1 MNFRIDQIP
10 ARSVLRTVAA
20 LLMVG
25 AAPAYAVCPAT
36 NLFNFTFAAATA
48 ATLDYAGT
56 YSYTATNGLG
66 QNQAIGVS
74 FISNGLSSS
83 IAGGQQMPAITTL
96 INDGGT
102 TNRNLVIGG
111 IFTGRTADVAVN
123 TRVAVIV
130 FTFATPVRD
139 FSVQVNDVDFT
150 NNQFRDW
157 LQITGANGVTTY
169 VPSLTTSFG
178 QSNATGGTRTNTSSS
193 QALGATTTPVTINSS
208 QSVGTGASGNNSNTG
223 TITGSFIQPVTR
235 IEVRYGNYPLQT
247 GETASGQQAI
257 GIQALSFCP
266 MPSLTFSKTSTPFV
280 TAATDPLRFN
290 IPGSDV
296 IYSLTLTN
304 SDSSPIDLNQVVLTD
319 PLPAQVSFLNGD
331 IDDAGPLITNFEF
344 VPGTSG
350 LTFAPANLTYSN
362 NGGTSYVY
370 NPAAG
375 YDPLVTAIR
384 LNPQGTMAANSSFTL
399 RFRARIK

>member
-1 MNFRIDQIP
+1 MSASNSARKALFAIGVGLFMAGP
-10 ARSVLRTVAA
+10 AH
-20 LLMVG
+20 
-25 AAPAYAVCPAT
+25 AVCPAT
-36 NLFNFTFAAATA
+36 NQFNYTFATETA
-48 ATLDYAGT
+48 ATLNYANT

-66 QNQAIGVS
+66 QSQAIGVS

-111 IFTGRTADVAVN
+111 IFTGRTADVSVN
-123 TRVAVIV
+123 TRVAVVV
-130 FTFATPVRD
+130 FTFPTPIRD

-150 NNQFRDW
+150 INQFRDW
-157 LQITGANGVTTY
+157 LMVTGTNGTLSY
-169 VPSLTTSFG
+169 VPSLTTPFG
-178 QSNATGGTRTNTSSS
+178 QSNATGGTRTNASSS
-193 QALGATTTPVTINSS
+193 QALGATTTPVTITSS
-208 QSVGTGASGNNSNTG
+208 QSVGTGTSGNNSTTG
-223 TITGSFIQPVTR
+223 TITASFMEPVTR

-247 GETASGQQAI
+247 GETATGQQAI
-257 GIQALSFCP
+257 GIQAISFCP
-266 MPSLTFSKTSTPFV
+266 MPQLTFAKSSAPFI

-304 SDSSPIDLNQVVLTD
+304 SNSSPIDLNQVIMTD
-319 PLPAQVSFLNGD
+319 PLPAQISFLNGD
-331 IDDAGPLITNFEF
+331 IDDGGPLTTNYEF
-344 VPGTSG
+344 VPGASG
-350 LTFAPANLTYSN
+350 LTFAAANLTYSN
-362 NGGTSYVY
+362 NGGTSYGY
-370 NPAAG
+370 TPAAG

-384 LNPQGTMAANSSFTL
+384 LNPQGSMAANSSFTL

>member
-20 LLMVG
+20 WLMAG

-36 NLFNFTFAAATA
+36 NLFNFTFATATA

-74 FISNGLSSS
+74 FISNGTTSTVV
-83 IAGGQQMPAITTL
+83 GGQQMPAISTL

-102 TNRNLVIGG
+102 TNRNLVIGA
-111 IFTGRTADVAVN
+111 IFAGRTADVNVN
-123 TRVAVIV
+123 NRIVAAV
-130 FTFATPVRD
+130 FTFATPIRD

-150 NNQFRDW
+150 TNQFRDW
-157 LQITGANGVTTY
+157 LQITGVNGATSY
-169 VPSLTTSFG
+169 VPSLTTPFG
-178 QSNATGGTRTNTSSS
+178 QSNATGGTRTNASSS

-208 QSVGTGASGNNSNTG
+208 QSVGTGASGNNANTG

-247 GETASGQQAI
+247 GETATGQQAI
-257 GIQALSFCP
+257 GIQAISFCP
-266 MPSLTFSKTSTPFV
+266 MPQLTFAKSSTPFI
-280 TAATDPLRFN
+280 TAAADPARFN
-290 IPGSDV
+290 TPGSDV
-296 IYSLTLTN
+296 VYSLTLTN
-304 SDSSPIDLNQVVLTD
+304 SNSSPIDLNQVVLTD
-319 PLPAQVSFLNGD
+319 PLPAQVGFFNGD
-331 IDDAGPLITNFEF
+331 IDDAGALTTNYEF

-399 RFRARIK
+399 RFRTRIK

>member
-1 MNFRIDQIP
+1 MGIMSASNSARKALFAIGVGLFMAGP
-10 ARSVLRTVAA
+10 AH
-20 LLMVG
+20 
-25 AAPAYAVCPAT
+25 AVCPAT
-36 NLFNFTFAAATA
+36 NQFNYTFATETA
-48 ATLDYAGT
+48 ATLNYANT

-66 QNQAIGVS
+66 QSQAIGVS

-111 IFTGRTADVAVN
+111 IFTGRTADVSVN
-123 TRVAVIV
+123 TRVAVVV
-130 FTFATPVRD
+130 FTFATPIRD

-150 NNQFRDW
+150 INQFRDW
-157 LQITGANGVTTY
+157 LMVTGTNGTLSY
-169 VPSLTTSFG
+169 VPSLTTPFG
-178 QSNATGGTRTNTSSS
+178 QSNATGGTRTNASSS
-193 QALGATTTPVTINSS
+193 QALGATTTPVTITSS
-208 QSVGTGASGNNSNTG
+208 QSVGTGTSGNNSTTG
-223 TITGSFIQPVTR
+223 TITASFMEPVTR

-247 GETASGQQAI
+247 GETATGQQAI
-257 GIQALSFCP
+257 GIQAISFCP
-266 MPSLTFSKTSTPFV
+266 MPQLTFAKSSAPFT

-304 SDSSPIDLNQVVLTD
+304 SNSSPIDLNQVIMTD
-319 PLPAQVSFLNGD
+319 PLPAQISFLNGD
-331 IDDAGPLITNFEF
+331 IDDGGPLTTNYEF
-344 VPGTSG
+344 VPGASG
-350 LTFAPANLTYSN
+350 LTFAAANLTYSN
-362 NGGTSYVY
+362 NGGTSYGY
-370 NPAAG
+370 TPAAG

-384 LNPQGTMAANSSFTL
+384 LNPQGSMAANSSFTL

>member
-20 LLMVG
+20 WLMAG

-36 NLFNFTFAAATA
+36 NQFNFTFATATA

-130 FTFATPVRD
+130 FTFATPIRD

-150 NNQFRDW
+150 TNQFRDW
-157 LQITGANGVTTY
+157 LQITGVNGAASY
-169 VPSLTTSFG
+169 VPSLTTPFG
-178 QSNATGGTRTNTSSS
+178 QSNATGGTRTNASSS

-208 QSVGTGASGNNSNTG
+208 QSVGTGASGNNANTG

-247 GETASGQQAI
+247 GETATGQQAI
-257 GIQALSFCP
+257 GIQAISFCP
-266 MPSLTFSKTSTPFV
+266 MPQLTFAKSSTPFI
-280 TAATDPLRFN
+280 TAAADPRRFN
-290 IPGSDV
+290 APGSDV
-296 IYSLTLTN
+296 VYSLTLTN
-304 SDSSPIDLNQVVLTD
+304 SNSSPIDLNQVVLTD
-319 PLPAQVSFLNGD
+319 PLPAQVSFFNGD
-331 IDDAGPLITNFEF
+331 IDDAGALTTNYEF

-350 LTFAPANLTYSN
+350 LTFAAGNLTYSN

-370 NPAAG
+370 NPATG

-399 RFRARIK
+399 RFRTRIK

>member
-1 MNFRIDQIP
+1 MSASNSARKALFAIGVGLFMAGP
-10 ARSVLRTVAA
+10 AH
-20 LLMVG
+20 
-25 AAPAYAVCPAT
+25 AVCPAT
-36 NLFNFTFAAATA
+36 NQFNYTFATETA
-48 ATLDYAGT
+48 ATLNYANT

-66 QNQAIGVS
+66 QSQAIGVS

-111 IFTGRTADVAVN
+111 IFTGRTADVSVN
-123 TRVAVIV
+123 TRVAVVV
-130 FTFATPVRD
+130 FTFATPIRD

-150 NNQFRDW
+150 INQFRDW
-157 LQITGANGVTTY
+157 LMVTGTNGTLSY
-169 VPSLTTSFG
+169 VPSLTTPFG
-178 QSNATGGTRTNTSSS
+178 QSNATGGTRTNASSS
-193 QALGATTTPVTINSS
+193 QALGATTTPVTITSS
-208 QSVGTGASGNNSNTG
+208 QSVGTGTSGNNSTTG
-223 TITGSFIQPVTR
+223 TITASFMEPVTR

-247 GETASGQQAI
+247 GETATGQQAI
-257 GIQALSFCP
+257 GIQAISFCP
-266 MPSLTFSKTSTPFV
+266 MPQLTFAKSSAPFI

-304 SDSSPIDLNQVVLTD
+304 SNSSPIDLNQVIMTD
-319 PLPAQVSFLNGD
+319 PLPAQISFLNGD
-331 IDDAGPLITNFEF
+331 IDDGGPLTTNYEF
-344 VPGTSG
+344 VPGASG
-350 LTFAPANLTYSN
+350 LTFAAANLTYSN
-362 NGGTSYVY
+362 NGGTSYGY
-370 NPAAG
+370 TPAAG

-384 LNPQGTMAANSSFTL
+384 LNPQGSMAANSSFTL